1 MEQKPLFTLHKDAH
15 GEYTIRHYFTLEEF
29 LARVKNIALKRRRFC
44 TKITRRV
51 KNDSTFR

>member
-1 MEQKPLFTLHKDAH
+1 MEQKPLFTLHKDAY

-29 LARVKNIALKRRRFC
+29 LARVKNVALERRRFC

-51 KNDSTFR
+51 KNGSTFR